1 MDNNKWEKE
10 FPTLKSDRDAIKS
23 SSSFVADDAL
33 WPNAGADVLY
43 EFCEFTVEYQ
53 IKLEKYY

>member
-1 MDNNKWEKE
+1 MKKD

-33 WPNAGADVLY
+33 WPNADADVLY
-43 EFCEFTVEYQ
+43 EFCALTVEQ
-53 IKLEKYY
+53 I